1 MSSIATA
8 KLQEIAEPGF
18 VWEYPERIDLVC
30 VGRHHAK
37 LRIVMI
43 DGTEHTTELYPDIMA
58 AKAARDR
65 LERDGY
71 FYPL

>member
-30 VGRHHAK
+30 VGRHCAM
-37 LRIVMI
+37 LRIVMV
-43 DGTEHTTELYPDIMA
+43 DGTEHQSQLYPDIMA
-58 AKAARDR
+58 AKAARDKI
-65 LERDGY
+65 ERNGY